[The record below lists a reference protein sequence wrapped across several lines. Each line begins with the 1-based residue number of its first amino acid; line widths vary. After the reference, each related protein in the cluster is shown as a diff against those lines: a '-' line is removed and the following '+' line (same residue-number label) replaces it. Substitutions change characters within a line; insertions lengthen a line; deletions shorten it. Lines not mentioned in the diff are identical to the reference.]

1 MKKRTI
7 VALVSSVLAS
17 CLLAVGLYLFV
28 IFDPFEWGVVR
39 SHDFTWEKF
48 ASVKPGEPIDSVIAK
63 LGNPVREPSTITI
76 IETGPGDPCAS
87 GGCKKYLF
95 AGARWGA
102 SFKEAIVIVD
112 QKGRVLNALA
122 RQE

>member
-1 MKKRTI
+1 MRKRTL
-7 VALVSSVLAS
+7 VVLVSSIVAS
-17 CLLAVGLYLFV
+17 CLLGVGLYLFV
-28 IFDPFEWGVVR
+28 IFDPFEWGVVQ

-48 ASVKPGEPIDSVIAK
+48 ASVKPGEPIDSVITK
-63 LGNPVREPSTITI
+63 LGKPVREPSTITI
-76 IETGPGDPCAS
+76 ITTDPGDPCTS

-112 QKGRVLNALA
+112 PNGRVLNALA